1 MVYGGPHEGSTQ
13 MGLSLYV
20 VLGSAVVGLLV
31 GLTGAG
37 GGALMTPMLIL
48 LFSVKPAA
56 AISSDLV
63 AAVVMRPVGAAV
75 HLHKGTVNL
84 RMVGL
89 MTLGSV
95 PMAFLGS
102 FLLKQMGDSSSDQL
116 NVEIA
121 LGAALLVGAAA
132 MVLRYVLDRRSGRA
146 RTGAIREVTLRPVPT
161 VLIGMVGGLIVGITS
176 VGSGSLMIILL
187 LFTYP
192 LLSAGQL
199 VGTDLTQ
206 AVPLTAA
213 AALGALT
220 FGHVEFGVTA
230 SIIVGSVPA
239 VLIGSLLSSRAPDKY
254 IRPAITFVIF
264 ASGLKYVG
272 VPTYPLGFVMGGILL
287 AGAAYWLAMRGP
299 GGFAVAGSPLRHS
312 PRRLFQKPRRERPS
326 GRKRRW
332 TTCRPGDRPGYRLA
346 RVLLHEGADGR
357 QRRRDVLGRAAAD
370 AAVGLD
376 DRGPVG
382 GRRPRVGHREQGL
395 GHLVA
400 ALDQVVAEVARA
412 GGAEV
417 RPVRLEPVDHV
428 RQQGLHHGLHVTR
441 REGVHGL
448 VGQLDRGAG
457 NPGLGRD
464 LLLDQRHAIR
474 GDLRL
479 GVGGEQDLLQGGN
492 HGRVVL
498 LSRKRVPGG
507 HAPGH
512 SRPAPPRAELR

>member
-1 MVYGGPHEGSTQ
+1 

-84 RMVGL
+84 RLVGL
-89 MTLGSV
+89 MSLGSV
-95 PMAFLGS
+95 PMAFLGA
-102 FLLKQMGDSSSDQL
+102 FILHEMGNSAADQQ
-116 NVEIA
+116 NIKIA
-121 LGAALLVGAAA
+121 LGSALLVGAAA
-132 MVLRYVLDRRSGRA
+132 MVFRYVLDRRSGRA
-146 RTGAIREVTLRPVPT
+146 RTGKIAEVTVRPVPT

-220 FGHVEFGVTA
+220 FGHVQFGVTA
-230 SIIVGSVPA
+230 SIIAGSVPA
-239 VLIGSLLSSRAPDKY
+239 VLIGSLLSSRAPDRF

-272 VPTYPLGFVMGGILL
+272 VLTYPLGWTMGGILV
-287 AGAAYWLAMRGP
+287 AGAAYWLVRTKP
-299 GGFAVAGSPLRHS
+299 W
-312 PRRLFQKPRRERPS
+312 QK
-326 GRKRRW
+326 
-332 TTCRPGDRPGYRLA
+332 DRPPA
-346 RVLLHEGADGR
+346 MTPASSP
-357 QRRRDVLGRAAAD
+357 
-370 AAVGLD
+370 
-376 DRGPVG
+376 PVS
-382 GRRPRVGHREQGL
+382 
-395 GHLVA
+395 
-400 ALDQVVAEVARA
+400 
-412 GGAEV
+412 V
-417 RPVRLEPVDHV
+417 RPADLADPVEDLPVR
-428 RQQGLHHGLHVTR
+428 
-441 REGVHGL
+441 
-448 VGQLDRGAG
+448 
-457 NPGLGRD
+457 
-464 LLLDQRHAIR
+464 
-474 GDLRL
+474 
-479 GVGGEQDLLQGGN
+479 
-492 HGRVVL
+492 
-498 LSRKRVPGG
+498 
-507 HAPGH
+507 
-512 SRPAPPRAELR
+512 